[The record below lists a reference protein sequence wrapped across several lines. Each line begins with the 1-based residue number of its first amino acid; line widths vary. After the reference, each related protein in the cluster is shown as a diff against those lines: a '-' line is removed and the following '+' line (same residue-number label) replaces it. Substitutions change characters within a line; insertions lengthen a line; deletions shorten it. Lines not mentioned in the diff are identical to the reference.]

1 MYVFF
6 YGQGF
11 GDFNLNLIALDNKT
25 NSFLCSL
32 TSSAHSAT
40 HAVRRAVPCSPG
52 VEAAKLRHA
61 VQCSRTFAQR

>member
-40 HAVRRAVPCSPG
+40 HTVRRAM
-52 VEAAKLRHA
+52 
-61 VQCSRTFAQR
+61 QSRG